1 MCRLFVRSD
10 AEAAEILHHVVDL
23 LLLHD
28 LGLLLLPLHL
38 LRHRSIDH
46 LKKIGNSIE
55 DHTINFISN
64 RAPDSD

>member
-46 LKKIGNSIE
+46 LKKLRTSSPYYNVKLSQVFL
-55 DHTINFISN
+55 NFT
-64 RAPDSD
+64 